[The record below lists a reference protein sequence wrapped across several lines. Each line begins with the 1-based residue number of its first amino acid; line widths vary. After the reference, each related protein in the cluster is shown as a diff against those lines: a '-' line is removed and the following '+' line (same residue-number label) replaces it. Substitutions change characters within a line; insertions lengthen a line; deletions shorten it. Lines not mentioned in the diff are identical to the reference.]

1 MNQTSI
7 SFAMAKFIFV
17 SYLALALVTTFIVVN
32 QAVKSVNEQQQ
43 AFITLQMQTISD
55 NYRLFLEN
63 HLTILN
69 AQSNRPIIVQTL
81 MQNNGN
87 AQIIAEHLKHLRFLG
102 EKYDYSLLDFDGELV
117 YSTNQSSDFYHDDAT
132 WITKLLSNKISDNI
146 SFKKIDNKYY
156 WVLAAPITYN
166 NSVEGIFT
174 TTIPIERIHHQHK
187 STAQLQTLS
196 IEFIHHQ
203 QSIALFGHIKSGIKR
218 QIEWLDLDL
227 KLNFTFDDTAITS
240 SINDLIIQLTVLIL
254 LAILIITLLAY
265 YLGYRYIVTPILS
278 LALATN
284 SLQEGDQGIPLKADI
299 KIKEL
304 SNLFNNFNKMSKN
317 ISKREQD
324 LISSKQLLIQSHEDL
339 KLSESQRVQSE
350 KMASLGVLVAGV
362 AHEINNPIGFVK
374 SNIDTLKSY
383 WLDIQDLLF
392 QLQSDVT
399 TPEQKEQL
407 AALYKKYDI
416 DFLIE
421 DINPLIDSTTSG
433 IERVTEI
440 IQSLKS
446 FARADAPQKVLADLN
461 EGLNAT
467 IVMAKNELKYHC
479 ELDIDLAPL
488 PPVLMHPSKIN
499 QVFMNLLINAGQSI
513 KDKGTISIK
522 TFIENNDV
530 IITVAD
536 TGCGIAPDKLEQIF
550 TPFYTSKPIG
560 QGTGLGLSIC
570 HRIITQH
577 NGSINVT
584 SVVGSGSCFTISL
597 PME

>member
-55 NYRLFLEN
+55 NYRLFLDN

-69 AQSNRPIIVQTL
+69 AQSKRPIIVQTL
-81 MQNNGN
+81 MKNNDN

-102 EKYDYSLLDFDGELV
+102 EKYDHSLLDFDGELV
-117 YSTNQSSDFYHDDAT
+117 YSTNENPDFSHDEAT
-132 WITKLLSNKISDNI
+132 WLKNLLENKVSDYI
-146 SFKKIDNKYY
+146 VLEKIENNYY
-156 WVLAAPITYN
+156 WVLAAPVTYN

-174 TTIPIERIHHQHK
+174 TTIPIERIHHQHG
-187 STAQLQTLS
+187 SSSELQTLS
-196 IEFIHHQ
+196 IELIHNQ
-203 QSIALFGHIKSGIKR
+203 QPIALFGHIETGIKR
-218 QIEWLDLDL
+218 QKQWPKLDLI
-227 KLNFTFDDTAITS
+227 LNFTFDDTAIKS
-240 SINDLIIQLTVLIL
+240 SITELIVQLTLLIL
-254 LAILIITLLAY
+254 FAILIITLLAY
-265 YLGYRYIVTPILS
+265 YLGYRYIVTPIS
-278 LALATN
+278 ALALATS
-284 SLQEGDQGIPLKADI
+284 SLDDGDLLVPLKADL

-304 SNLFNNFNKMSKN
+304 SNLFNNFNHMSRS

-339 KLSESQRVQSE
+339 KMSESQRMQSE

-392 QLQSDVT
+392 QLQSEVT
-399 TPEQKEQL
+399 TPQQKEQL
-407 AALYKKYDI
+407 SALYKKYDI
-416 DFLIE
+416 DFLLE

-433 IERVTEI
+433 ITRVTEI

-446 FARADAPQKVLADLN
+446 FARADAPEKVLADLN

-467 IVMAKNELKYHC
+467 IVMAKHELKYHC
-479 ELDIDLAPL
+479 KLDIDLAPL
-488 PPVLMHPSKIN
+488 PPILMHPSKLN
-499 QVFMNLLINAGQSI
+499 QVFMNLLINAGQAI
-513 KDKGTISIK
+513 EHDGTISVKTSIK
-522 TFIENNDV
+522 EEHV
-530 IITVAD
+530 LITITD
-536 TGCGIAPDKLEQIF
+536 TGCGIAPDKLDQIF

-570 HRIITQH
+570 HRIIAQH
-577 NGSINVT
+577 NGTINVI
-584 SVVGSGSCFTISL
+584 SELGHGSSFTISL
-597 PME
+597 PIE